1 MASLLLAATAPDSRV
16 LPAAGTRPAAFC
28 LLLVDCCFFQMAV
41 PTTIE
46 SGHIVGLAA
55 ALDAPTRYTQRCVE
69 KVQFLPRGGQRWTR
83 TIQWQAPA
91 ALRSQQSADA
101 QWYVV
106 SLGIFKRR
114 RLPDIVIRDAS
125 DSRINLLTSQ
135 QHGEVLTGYAIAKY
149 LREVCG
155 TFSVGDL
162 RTSAQRD
169 AYAELNRSV
178 YALLLDAG
186 GIPSGEAREVQ
197 DALSTLYAQMLNVL
211 DLDAGI
217 AQAKVDENLGAFS
230 AWIGASVEVTRYL
243 CWVEASPGDIANI
256 EVTYTTSDVR
266 ARLETSLSRWM
277 HVLGDAYRRTREE
290 SRLSVYHELGL
301 APLHNAF
308 TVPDRERGAS
318 YYFVLQ
324 PPENTLVT
332 YLDWQ
337 DGNSFSPAPRR
348 LDCSDPSV
356 HFQADDEGAHPEN
369 DSSKTVRAYVRSTPR
384 AHKQIAAAAL
394 LNLVFIYLVARGRIG
409 DSSSAADW
417 LLLAPSVLLAYIAEQ
432 QRHYYAMA
440 TRRQR
445 GVLWVYLVITVAAMV
460 TAVFGSPRSSEHWG
474 WLSSTFA
481 WLLVGSSVLLVAFT
495 VPLGSTYEWV
505 TRRWTLRREEQTND
519 QARQAGRR
527 DFPRPRWKYYEW
539 TVRSYAD
546 RLSFCAVC
554 LTACVVT
561 ALAVTNWGRTLP
573 TWLGG
578 VEKTTDATPSSHISY
593 VASEAVSAVVVPWSV
608 LLRAAMAPSRADTHV
623 GRHRSGG

>member
-1 MASLLLAATAPDSRV
+1 MIPSLPPRWSRCSNMASLLLAATAPDSRV

-186 GIPSGEAREVQ
+186 
-197 DALSTLYAQMLNVL
+197 
-211 DLDAGI
+211 I

-356 HFQADDEGAHPEN
+356 NFQADDEGA
-369 DSSKTVRAYVRSTPR
+369 
-384 AHKQIAAAAL
+384 
-394 LNLVFIYLVARGRIG
+394 
-409 DSSSAADW
+409 
-417 LLLAPSVLLAYIAEQ
+417 
-432 QRHYYAMA
+432 
-440 TRRQR
+440 
-445 GVLWVYLVITVAAMV
+445 
-460 TAVFGSPRSSEHWG
+460 
-474 WLSSTFA
+474 
-481 WLLVGSSVLLVAFT
+481 
-495 VPLGSTYEWV
+495 
-505 TRRWTLRREEQTND
+505 
-519 QARQAGRR
+519 
-527 DFPRPRWKYYEW
+527 
-539 TVRSYAD
+539 
-546 RLSFCAVC
+546 
-554 LTACVVT
+554 
-561 ALAVTNWGRTLP
+561 
-573 TWLGG
+573 
-578 VEKTTDATPSSHISY
+578 
-593 VASEAVSAVVVPWSV
+593 
-608 LLRAAMAPSRADTHV
+608 
-623 GRHRSGG
+623 